1 MTTTEDWERLVNSK
15 WPENLPIPTE
25 QEAVAGAKLLYRKG
39 MGRPFKGKVKLTSG
53 NRHTWIRGGVLFVNP
68 DQRCW
73 NGRGGWAEI
82 VHHLA
87 HYCQRRLYPRAKPH
101 SSKELYLERDLT
113 DYALEKG
120 FLEGALKKEP
130 EKPVKLTASDKYGLK
145 YEKTE
150 KAICRANEKL
160 KKLNSQA
167 RRTENRLK
175 KLVKQKK
182 YYENA
187 IHESVLIEEERKT
200 PGNNLGLIN

>member
-1 MTTTEDWERLVNSK
+1 MTTHEDWERLVNNK
-15 WPENLPIPTE
+15 WPSHLPVPTE
-25 QEAVAGAKLLYRKG
+25 QEAIAGAKLLFRKG
-39 MGRPFKGKVKLTSG
+39 MGRSFKGKVKLTSG
-53 NRHTWIRGGVLFVNP
+53 NRHTWIRRGVLYVNP

-87 HYCQRRLYPRAKPH
+87 HYCQRRLYPGSKPH

-113 DYALEKG
+113 DYVLEKG

-130 EKPVKLTASDKYGLK
+130 KEPVKLRASDRFCLK

-150 KAICRANEKL
+150 KAIFRANEKL
-160 KKLNSQA
+160 KKLNAQT

-175 KLVKQKK
+175 KLFKQKK

-187 IHESVLIEEERKT
+187 IHKAVLIEEEKEKPQT
-200 PGNNLGLIN
+200 AI